1 MKKIAIFN
9 FKGGRGKT
17 TTVLNLGA
25 ILATSKRQAIAIDL
39 DGQRTLSYGLGFD
52 GQTPTTV
59 DWLRGKP
66 IEPVTTNVKHLFLIP
81 ADLALFQLQATS
93 DLFTPALNTLQ
104 GFDLCLLD
112 CPPGL
117 GVVATQAL
125 LTCDR
130 VLIPT
135 LNEPAVLK
143 GLSEAVQ
150 LIREERPDLPIDVV
164 RCRYRGRLAVAKQAD
179 EMLQEASDELGYR
192 LLETK
197 IPENISIA
205 EAIAAQKPVTEYAP
219 RSTGAKA
226 YKQLAKECLSIWG
239 I

>member
-1 MKKIAIFN
+1 
-9 FKGGRGKT
+9 
-17 TTVLNLGA
+17 
-25 ILATSKRQAIAIDL
+25 
-39 DGQRTLSYGLGFD
+39 
-52 GQTPTTV
+52 
-59 DWLRGKP
+59 
-66 IEPVTTNVKHLFLIP
+66 
-81 ADLALFQLQATS
+81 
-93 DLFTPALNTLQ
+93 
-104 GFDLCLLD
+104 
-112 CPPGL
+112 
-117 GVVATQAL
+117 

-150 LIREERPDLPIDVV
+150 LIREERPHLPIDVV

-205 EAIAAQKPVTEYAP
+205 EAIAPQQPVTEYAP

-226 YKQLAKECLSIWG
+226 YKQLARECLSIWG

>member
-1 MKKIAIFN
+1 MLKIAVFN
-9 FKGGRGKT
+9 FKGGTGKT

-25 ILATSKRQAIAIDL
+25 ILATSKRRAIAIDL

-52 GQTPTTV
+52 GQTPTTL
-59 DWLRGKP
+59 DWLQSKT
-66 IEPVTTNVKHLFLIP
+66 IEPVATSIKNLFLIP
-81 ADLALFQLQATS
+81 ADLALFQLQAIS
-93 DLFTPALNTLQ
+93 DLFTPALDSLQ

-117 GVVATQAL
+117 GIAVTQTL

-135 LNEPAVLK
+135 INEPAVLK

-150 LIREERPDLPIDVV
+150 LIREDRPDLPIDVV

-179 EMLQEASDELGYR
+179 EMLQKAADESGYW
-192 LLETK
+192 LLKTK
-197 IPENISIA
+197 IPENVSIA
-205 EAIAAQKPVTEYAP
+205 EAIAPQQPVTKYAP
-219 RSTGAKA
+219 RSAGAKA
-226 YKQLAKECLSIWG
+226 YKQLAQECLSIWG